1 MRLLAWAVALVIVV
15 ILTVLFVPG
24 LGAAIEGRLLGWM
37 AGAAG

>member
-1 MRLLAWAVALVIVV
+1 MRLLAWAVGLVIVV
-15 ILTVLFVPG
+15 IIAVLFVPG